1 MLRYP
6 RLPLGRARPAAA
18 TLPAVN
24 KQERTYEI
32 LRDRIHT
39 GVYAPMAR
47 LNIDALAREL
57 GVSPIPVR
65 EALRRLEAQGWVQFR
80 PNAGAIVSPVDD
92 TSWEQAMVAL
102 AILEGAATAEAQ
114 RHLRTSDFTRLRK
127 IAADMESQDDP
138 VRFGKLNRRLH
149 EAIVTR
155 CGNTWLLDLLQQT
168 HDRLDRV
175 RSTMFSYL
183 PERAAEAARE
193 HARLIELLTGEPRVG
208 MLEASRRLGVARG
221 TIQARL
227 DRMQRRGVITG
238 YGPDI
243 DPAAIGHSVT
253 AFVTLELTQGGG
265 RDQVAARLEYIAEVL
280 EAHTITGPGD
290 VLCRVVARDNADL
303 QRVIDAIVDVPGVIR
318 TSTVIALATAVGYR
332 TTPLVRATA
341 AAPAGMR

>member
-1 MLRYP
+1 
-6 RLPLGRARPAAA
+6 
-18 TLPAVN
+18 VN

-39 GVYAPMAR
+39 GVYGPMAR
-47 LNIDALAREL
+47 LNIDALAREF

-92 TSWEQAMVAL
+92 TSWEQAMAAL

-114 RHLRTSDFTRLRK
+114 RHLRPSDFTRLRK

-149 EAIVTR
+149 ETIVAR
-155 CGNTWLLDLLQQT
+155 CGNAYLLDLLQQT

-193 HARLIELLTGEPRVG
+193 HARLIELLASGNPGEVERYARWHKLQTV
-208 MLEASRRLGVARG
+208 EAYRARR
-221 TIQARL
+221 
-227 DRMQRRGVITG
+227 D
-238 YGPDI
+238 
-243 DPAAIGHSVT
+243 
-253 AFVTLELTQGGG
+253 
-265 RDQVAARLEYIAEVL
+265 
-280 EAHTITGPGD
+280 
-290 VLCRVVARDNADL
+290 
-303 QRVIDAIVDVPGVIR
+303 
-318 TSTVIALATAVGYR
+318 
-332 TTPLVRATA
+332 
-341 AAPAGMR
+341 